1 MAVWLS
7 KACETNSKTGVGTVC
22 HMDTRF
28 QWAHTTVKRLGP
40 DVDNILVTENSA
52 DLDTKVQVGQDHA
65 VYCQKRNAI
74 ISPEFTSPKSAEVHS
89 TAKDGGGL
97 VSLRDRRAL
106 LCAALVRE
114 SGGSWNHKKA

>member
-1 MAVWLS
+1 
-7 KACETNSKTGVGTVC
+7 
-22 HMDTRF
+22 MDTRF

-40 DVDNILVTENSA
+40 DVDKVLVTENSA

-65 VYCQKRNAI
+65 AYCEKSNAI
-74 ISPEFTSPKSAEVHS
+74 VSPIFANPKLAEVQP

-114 SGGSWNHKKA
+114 SGGSWNPKKA